1 MHIMCRCVNYNTI
14 NNICVYRADSY
25 SAQNG
30 SESRFRDRCFSVE
43 LCYILWSV
51 PLHHW
56 ICIEH
61 CRSLIAPLELYCAS
75 VSQYYLSFKLSG
87 KVAKD
92 LMRRVCVTVTEIQT

>member
-43 LCYILWSV
+43 L
-51 PLHHW
+51 LH
-56 ICIEH
+56 IMVCSIA
-61 CRSLIAPLELYCAS
+61 SLDLYCTIVGA
-75 VSQYYLSFKLSG
+75 
-87 KVAKD
+87 
-92 LMRRVCVTVTEIQT
+92 